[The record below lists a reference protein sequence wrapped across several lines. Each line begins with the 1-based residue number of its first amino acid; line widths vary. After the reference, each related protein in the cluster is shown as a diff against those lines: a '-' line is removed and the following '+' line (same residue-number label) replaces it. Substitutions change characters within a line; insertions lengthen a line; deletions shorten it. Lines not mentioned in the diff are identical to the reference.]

1 MAAMS
6 QAAPRS
12 RGLFVVLDGVDGCG
26 KSTQAA
32 RLTARIA
39 GLGGKAPLHVR
50 EPGTT
55 PLGERIR
62 ALLLSRDS
70 EISPACEVLL
80 FAAARRASL
89 DQVIAPALASGSD
102 VVCERFHA
110 STFAYQAVAGGV
122 GERQVMDLLT
132 TWAGAPRPDLTLILD
147 LPPSSAGARRGR
159 PSDRIEDRGLNFQLA
174 VADGFRRYSK
184 IDPSARL
191 IDASGD
197 VDSVAARIEAAVA
210 EARDGVRRG

>member
-1 MAAMS
+1 MVAMS
-6 QAAPRS
+6 QSAPSS
-12 RGLFVVLDGVDGCG
+12 RGLFVVLDGIDGCG

-32 RLTARIA
+32 RLAERIA
-39 GLGGKAPLHVR
+39 HAADRTPLHVR

-89 DQVIAPALASGSD
+89 DQVIAPALASGAD

-110 STFAYQAVAGGV
+110 STFAYQSVAGGV
-122 GERQVMDLLT
+122 GEREVLELLT
-132 TWAGAPRPDLTLILD
+132 TWAGAPKPDLTLILD
-147 LPPSSAGARRGR
+147 LDPSSAGARRGR
-159 PSDRIEDRGLNFQLA
+159 PGDRIEDRGLTFQSA
-174 VADGFRRYSK
+174 VAEGFRRYAK
-184 IDPSARL
+184 LDPSARL
-191 IDASGD
+191 IDASGA
-197 VDSVAARIEAAVA
+197 VDAVAARIDAAVA
-210 EARDGVRRG
+210 IARAGVRRG